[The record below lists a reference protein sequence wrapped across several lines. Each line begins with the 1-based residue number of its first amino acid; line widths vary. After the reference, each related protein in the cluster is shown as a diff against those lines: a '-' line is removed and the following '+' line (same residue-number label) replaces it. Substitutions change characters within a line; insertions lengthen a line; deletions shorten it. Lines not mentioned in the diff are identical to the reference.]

1 MSKRRKKTQMEKKQQ
16 IYLRTTIKPE
26 DFKQEVWTLLNILY
40 NLLSE
45 YSTKILQLEA
55 YILHQWLK
63 EN

>member
-1 MSKRRKKTQMEKKQQ
+1 MSNTK
-16 IYLRTTIKPE
+16 IKLE

-40 NLLSE
+40 SLLSE